1 MSQSL
6 LFFFFLKAS
15 LSNLYRFSFNW
26 ETGTVGIKWRILK
39 NKLLFYHHIKCL
51 PNSSL
56 AKEVLGVQAGL
67 RLQGLYTD
75 CRGFLCHH
83 GVNNV
88 EQFSKVQWKR
98 MVKKKI
104 LQMNEDELVKKS
116 LTKKNINFSGEKFA
130 FKGYFQEMRI
140 EDARSMFKICMN
152 MLPRLFKWIS
162 WVAVGHRRIHL
173 LTDLFRA
180 LWEKKKTSS
189 GWAGPSSAL
198 AVAWS

>member
-1 MSQSL
+1 MVS
-6 LFFFFLKAS
+6 K
-15 LSNLYRFSFNW
+15 LYRFSFNW

-56 AKEVLGVQAGL
+56 AKEVLEVQAGL
-67 RLQGLYTD
+67 RFQRLYTD

-83 GVNNV
+83 GLNKL

-116 LTKKNINFSGEKFA
+116 LT
-130 FKGYFQEMRI
+130 Y
-140 EDARSMFKICMN
+140 
-152 MLPRLFKWIS
+152 
-162 WVAVGHRRIHL
+162 
-173 LTDLFRA
+173 
-180 LWEKKKTSS
+180 KKTSTS
-189 GWAGPSSAL
+189 VGKSLHSKDTFRRCELKMLDQCLRFA
-198 AVAWS
+198 